1 MGEWSRRGGSVRV
14 HKHVGVEVER
24 GEREDE
30 RTREST
36 RGRETDR
43 GNSMLYKV
51 REEHLARCI
60 T

>member
-1 MGEWSRRGGSVRV
+1 M